1 MPSKQF
7 SPLLPDGVPERDSR
21 VLRCYAEHLEGLG
34 LSAGMTSDL
43 FSTASHI
50 AVWLALNGSGLN
62 KLDVHLLDRF
72 MGHECHCPGRHRNG
86 RKPGQHCWRFA
97 LRFLRY
103 LLETGRA
110 DVPPEME
117 AGGHLAMQFRDSLEE
132 RGYARSLIIRSGALC
147 RHFIVWLY
155 LSDIPLAEA
164 DERVQRR
171 FLAHD
176 CTCAHPGF
184 LDKRPSRFA
193 GSDSSGSI
201 LRLFAAFLVDRSV
214 IPAPKVPQSHVE
226 HGEHLDAFLHWLRQ
240 HRGLRDTSIEHYKW
254 RVRTLLPA
262 LGDDPGAYDAA
273 RVRNTILGRLETAS
287 RGQVG
292 GEASTLRMYLRFLG
306 SNSLCRPELVH
317 AVPTIPRLRGE
328 SLPRHVGQD
337 DIERMIATCDVTTPM
352 GMRDRAALLLL
363 ARLALRASDV
373 AGLNLD
379 DIDWDRAVI
388 RVSGKSRREAEL
400 PLPQDVGDALR
411 DYILEARPRSD
422 EMKVFL
428 RCRAPYCPVS
438 RQCIGGSIVRRAIK
452 RAGIRGV
459 GPTASHLF
467 RRSAATNLLRDGAPL
482 EAIGTLL
489 RHSSPDATAIY
500 ARVDVRMLRELV
512 QPWPYEG
519 DVR

>member
-7 SPLLPDGVPERDSR
+7 GPPLPDVVPERDSR
-21 VLRCYAEHLEGLG
+21 VVRCYAEHLEGLG
-34 LSAGMTSDL
+34 LSIGMTGDL
-43 FSTASHI
+43 ISIAAHI
-50 AVWLALNGSGLN
+50 VVWLTLNGAGVD
-62 KLDVHLLDRF
+62 KLDIRLLDRF
-72 MGHECHCPGRHRNG
+72 ILHECRCPGRRRTG
-86 RKPGQHCWRFA
+86 RGPGQHCRQFA
-97 LRFLRY
+97 IRFLRY
-103 LLETGRA
+103 LLETGRTE
-110 DVPPEME
+110 VPPEIE
-117 AGGHLAMQFRDSLEE
+117 AGGHLATRFRDSLEE
-132 RGYARSLIIRSGALC
+132 QGFASSVIKQSGNLC

-164 DERVQRR
+164 DECVQRH

-176 CTCAHPGF
+176 CACVHPGF
-184 LDKRPSRFA
+184 LDRPTGFA
-193 GSDSSGSI
+193 GSDSSGSM
-201 LRLFAAFLVDRSV
+201 LRHFAAFLVDRDV

-240 HRGLRDTSIEHYKW
+240 HRGLRDTTIKRYEQHI
-254 RVRTLLPA
+254 RALLPA

-292 GEASTLRMYLRFLG
+292 DEASALRMYLRFLG
-306 SNSLCRPELVH
+306 LNGLCRPELVH

-352 GMRDRAALLLL
+352 GVRDRAVLLLL
-363 ARLALRASDV
+363 ARLALRAGDV

-379 DIDWDRAVI
+379 DIDWDRAAI

-428 RCRAPYCPVS
+428 RCMAPYRPLS
-438 RQCIGGSIVRRAIK
+438 RNSIGASIVSRAIK
-452 RAGIRGV
+452 RAGMRGV
-459 GPTASHLF
+459 GLASSHLF
-467 RRSAATNLLRDGAPL
+467 RHSAATNLLRDGAPL

-489 RHSSPDATAIY
+489 RHSTPDTTAIY

-512 QPWPYEG
+512 QPWPFEG

>member
-1 MPSKQF
+1 MPSRQF
-7 SPLLPDGVPERDSR
+7 GPPLPDVVPGRDSG
-21 VLRCYAEHLEGLG
+21 VVHYYAEHLESLG
-34 LSAGMTSDL
+34 LSAGMTGDL
-43 FSTASHI
+43 ISTAGHI
-50 AVWLALNGSGLN
+50 MVWLALNGVDLD
-62 KLDVHLLDRF
+62 KLDVRLLDCF
-72 MGHECHCPGRHRNG
+72 MRHECRCPGRRWSG
-86 RKPGQHCWRFA
+86 RRPGRRCRQFA

-110 DVPPEME
+110 EVPPEIE
-117 AGGHLAMQFRDSLEE
+117 AGEHLAIQFRDSLEE
-132 RGYARSLIIRSGALC
+132 QGYAGSTISRFEALC

-155 LSDIPLAEA
+155 LSDIPLAA
-164 DERVQRR
+164 TDERIRNR

-176 CTCAHPGF
+176 CTCVHPGF
-184 LDKRPSRFA
+184 LDNRPSRFA
-193 GSDSSGSI
+193 GSATSGST
-201 LRLFAAFLVDRSV
+201 LRFFAAFLVDKNV
-214 IPAPKVPQSHVE
+214 ILAPKVPQRHAE
-226 HGEHLDAFLHWLRQ
+226 CGEHLDAFLYWLRR
-240 HRGLRDTSIEHYKW
+240 HRGLRDRTIELYDRHI
-254 RVRTLLPA
+254 RALLPT
-262 LGDDPGAYDAA
+262 LGDDPEAYDAA
-273 RVRNTILGRLETAS
+273 RVRNTILDRLETAS

-292 GEASTLRMYLRFLG
+292 DEASALRMYLRFLG
-306 SNSLCRPELVH
+306 SNGLCRPELVH

-328 SLPRHVGQD
+328 SLPRHVGQN

-363 ARLALRASDV
+363 ARLALRAGDV

-411 DYILEARPRSD
+411 DYILEARPRTD

-428 RCRAPYCPVS
+428 RCRAPYWPLS
-438 RQCIGGSIVRRAIK
+438 NSGISTSIVSRAIK
-452 RAGIRGV
+452 RADIRGV
-459 GPTASHLF
+459 GPASSHLF

-482 EAIGTLL
+482 DAIGTLL

-512 QPWPYEG
+512 QPWPFEG
-519 DVR
+519 DDR

>member
-7 SPLLPDGVPERDSR
+7 GLPLLDVVPERDTR
-21 VLRCYAEHLEGLG
+21 VVRCYAEHLEGLG
-34 LSAGMTSDL
+34 LSDRKTSL
-43 FSTASHI
+43 LISTARHV
-50 AVWLALNGSGLN
+50 AVWLALNGAGLD

-72 MGHECHCPGRHRNG
+72 MRHECHCPGRHRNG
-86 RKPGQHCWRFA
+86 RKPGQHCRRFA

-110 DVPPEME
+110 EVPPEIE
-117 AGGHLAMQFRDSLEE
+117 AGGHLATRFRDSLEE
-132 RGYARSLIIRSGALC
+132 QGYASSTIRSSGTLC

-176 CTCAHPGF
+176 CTCVHPGF
-184 LDKRPSRFA
+184 LDRPTGFA
-193 GSDSSGSI
+193 GSRTSGST
-201 LRLFAAFLVDRSV
+201 LRLFAAFLVDRNV
-214 IPAPKVPQSHVE
+214 IPAPVVPQRHAE

-240 HRGLRDTSIEHYKW
+240 HRGLRDTTIEQYERHM
-254 RVRTLLPA
+254 RALLPA

-273 RVRNTILGRLETAS
+273 RVRNTILDRLETAS

-292 GEASTLRMYLRFLG
+292 DQASALRMYLRFLG
-306 SNSLCRPELVH
+306 SNGLCRPELVH
-317 AVPTIPRLRGE
+317 AVPTVPRLRGE

-363 ARLALRASDV
+363 ARLALRAGDV

-388 RVSGKSRREAEL
+388 RVKGKSRRETEL

-411 DYILEARPRSD
+411 NYILEARPRSD
-422 EMKVFL
+422 EKKVFL
-428 RCRAPYCPVS
+428 RCMAPHRPLANNS
-438 RQCIGGSIVRRAIK
+438 ISTSIVCRAVE

-489 RHSSPDATAIY
+489 RHSSPDVTAIY

-512 QPWPYEG
+512 QPWPFEG
-519 DVR
+519 DDR

>member
-1 MPSKQF
+1 MPSKHF
-7 SPLLPDGVPERDSR
+7 SPLLPDGVPERASR
-21 VLRCYAEHLEGLG
+21 VVRCYAEHLEGLG
-34 LSAGMTSDL
+34 LSGRKTGEMTS
-43 FSTASHI
+43 TAGHI
-50 AVWLALNGSGLN
+50 AVWLALNGQD
-62 KLDVHLLDRF
+62 LDTFDIRLLDRF
-72 MGHECHCPGRHRNG
+72 MRHECHCPGRHRTG
-86 RKPGQHCWRFA
+86 RKPGQHCRRFA

-103 LLETGRA
+103 LLETGRTE
-110 DVPPEME
+110 VPPEIE
-117 AGGHLAMQFRDSLEE
+117 AGGHLAIQFRDSLEE
-132 RGYARSLIIRSGALC
+132 RGYASSVIKQSRNLC

-155 LSDIPLAEA
+155 LSDIPLAA
-164 DERVQRR
+164 TDKRIRNR

-176 CTCAHPGF
+176 CTCVHPGF
-184 LDKRPSRFA
+184 FDKRPSRFA
-193 GSDSSGSI
+193 GKDKSRSM
-201 LRLFAAFLVDRSV
+201 LRRFAAFLVDRDV
-214 IPAPKVPQSHVE
+214 IPAPKVPQSRVE

-240 HRGLRDTSIEHYKW
+240 HRGLRDRTIEHYEW

-262 LGDDPGAYDAA
+262 LGDDPEAYDAA
-273 RVRNTILGRLETAS
+273 RVRNTILARLETAS

-292 GEASTLRMYLRFLG
+292 GEASALRMYLRFLG
-306 SNSLCRPELVH
+306 SNGLCRPELVH
-317 AVPTIPRLRGE
+317 AVPTIPRQRGE
-328 SLPRHVGQD
+328 SLPRHVGRD

-373 AGLNLD
+373 CGLNLD

-411 DYILEARPRSD
+411 DYILEARPRND
-422 EMKVFL
+422 EKKVFL
-428 RCRAPYCPVS
+428 CSRAPYCPVS
-438 RQCIGGSIVRRAIK
+438 RQCISGSIVRRAIE

-459 GPTASHLF
+459 GPTSSHLF
-467 RRSAATNLLRDGAPL
+467 RFSAATNLLRDGAPL

-489 RHSSPDATAIY
+489 RHRSADTTAIY

-512 QPWPYEG
+512 QPWPFEG